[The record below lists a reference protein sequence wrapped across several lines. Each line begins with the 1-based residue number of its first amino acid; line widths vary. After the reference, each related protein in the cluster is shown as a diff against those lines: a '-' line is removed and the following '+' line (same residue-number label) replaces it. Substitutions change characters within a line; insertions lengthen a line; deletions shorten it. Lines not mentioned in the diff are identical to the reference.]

1 MICTTLPEVTCSP
14 RYWQAFSPYAT
25 LSARTTIATLPFS
38 GATSTATTGTPL
50 RSAWS
55 SPASI
60 AALSRGATTR
70 PFTPWLS
77 WLLMSVICCEGS
89 LLELTV
95 LSVSTPS
102 DFAIFGT

>member
-1 MICTTLPEVTCSP
+1 ME
-14 RYWQAFSPYAT
+14 
-25 LSARTTIATLPFS
+25 
-38 GATSTATTGTPL
+38 
-50 RSAWS
+50 
-55 SPASI
+55 I

-70 PFTPWLS
+70 PLTPWLS

-95 LSVSTPS
+95 LSASTLS